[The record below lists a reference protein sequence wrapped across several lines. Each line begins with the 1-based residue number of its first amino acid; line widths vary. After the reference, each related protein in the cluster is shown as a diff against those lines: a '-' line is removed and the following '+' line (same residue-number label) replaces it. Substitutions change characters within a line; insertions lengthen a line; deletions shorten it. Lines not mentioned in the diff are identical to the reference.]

1 LLAIFYFFNYFRKKI
16 LSMYKYKIIF
26 LPLALLLMLSSC
38 ALKKD
43 LIYLQ
48 FDKIDQVKVNNDYQL
63 TFKPDDLLQII
74 ISSKDVKAAI
84 PFNLPVLASSP
95 SAMSAQGIPKLQS
108 YLIDGKGEIEF
119 PVLGILKLGGLTRIE
134 AIELIKDKLHPDY
147 LKDPIVNMIITN
159 FKVTVIG
166 DVRNSKVFQLE
177 NERVTIF
184 DAIGMAG
191 DLNISGVRKNVTVIR
206 EEFNKKNK
214 YIVDL
219 RSNKIMTSPVYY
231 LQQNDLVY
239 IEQNTYKIQDAA
251 YTRSTG
257 LFISLAS
264 VLISL
269 LTILTR

>member
-1 LLAIFYFFNYFRKKI
+1 MLAIFYFFNYFRKKI

>member
-1 LLAIFYFFNYFRKKI
+1 MSKF
-16 LSMYKYKIIF
+16 KIIF
-26 LPLALLLMLSSC
+26 LPFTLLFFLSSC
-38 ALKKD
+38 VSKKD

-48 FDKIDQVKVNNDYQL
+48 YDEIDQSKVSNDYQL

-74 ISSKDVKAAI
+74 ISSKDVKAAL

-95 SAMSAQGIPKLQS
+95 SAISAQGIPKLQS
-108 YLIDGKGEIEF
+108 YLIDGKGEVEF
-119 PVLGILKLGGLTRIE
+119 PVLGVLKLGGLTRIE
-134 AIELIKDKLHPDY
+134 AIDLLKDKLHPNY
-147 LKDPIVNMIITN
+147 LKDPIVNIIITN

-166 DVRNSKVFQLE
+166 DVRNSRVFQVE

-191 DLNISGVRKNVTVIR
+191 DLNISGVRENVTVIR

-214 YIVDL
+214 YVIDL
-219 RSNKIMTSPVYY
+219 RSNNIMTSPVYY
-231 LQQNDLVY
+231 LQQNDLIY
-239 IEQNTYKIQDAA
+239 IEQNTSRIQDAA

-269 LTILTR
+269 ITVITR

>member
-1 LLAIFYFFNYFRKKI
+1 MIFMSKF
-16 LSMYKYKIIF
+16 KIIF
-26 LPLALLLMLSSC
+26 LPFTLLFFLSSC
-38 ALKKD
+38 VSKKD

-48 FDKIDQVKVNNDYQL
+48 YDEIDQSKVSNDYQL

-74 ISSKDVKAAI
+74 ISSKDVKAAL

-95 SAMSAQGIPKLQS
+95 SAISAQGIPKLQS
-108 YLIDGKGEIEF
+108 YLIDGKGEVEF
-119 PVLGILKLGGLTRIE
+119 PVLGVLKLGGLTRIE
-134 AIELIKDKLHPDY
+134 AIDLLKDKLHPNY
-147 LKDPIVNMIITN
+147 LKDPIVNIIITN

-166 DVRNSKVFQLE
+166 DVRNSRVFQVE

-191 DLNISGVRKNVTVIR
+191 DLNISGVRENVTVIR

-214 YIVDL
+214 YVIDL
-219 RSNKIMTSPVYY
+219 RSNNIMTSPVYY
-231 LQQNDLVY
+231 LQQNDLIY
-239 IEQNTYKIQDAA
+239 IEQNTSRIQDAA

-269 LTILTR
+269 ITVITR

>member
-1 LLAIFYFFNYFRKKI
+1 M
-16 LSMYKYKIIF
+16 S
-26 LPLALLLMLSSC
+26 
-38 ALKKD
+38 
-43 LIYLQ
+43 
-48 FDKIDQVKVNNDYQL
+48 NDYQL

-74 ISSKDVKAAI
+74 ISSKDVKAAL

-95 SAMSAQGIPKLQS
+95 SAISAQGIPKLQS
-108 YLIDGKGEIEF
+108 YLIDGKGEVEF
-119 PVLGILKLGGLTRIE
+119 PVLGVLKLGGLTRIE
-134 AIELIKDKLHPDY
+134 AIDLLKDKLHPNY
-147 LKDPIVNMIITN
+147 LKDPIVNIIITN

-166 DVRNSKVFQLE
+166 DVRNSRVFQVE

-191 DLNISGVRKNVTVIR
+191 DLNISGVRENVTVIR

-214 YIVDL
+214 YVIDL
-219 RSNKIMTSPVYY
+219 RSNNIMTSPVYY
-231 LQQNDLVY
+231 LQQNDLIY
-239 IEQNTYKIQDAA
+239 IEQNTSRIQDAA

-269 LTILTR
+269 ITVITR

>member
-1 LLAIFYFFNYFRKKI
+1 MSKFKL
-16 LSMYKYKIIF
+16 IF
-26 LPLALLLMLSSC
+26 LPFTLLLFLSSC
-38 ALKKD
+38 VSKKD

-48 FDKIDQVKVNNDYQL
+48 YDEIDQSKVSNDYQL

-74 ISSKDVKAAI
+74 ISSKDVKAAL

-95 SAMSAQGIPKLQS
+95 SAISAQGIPKLQS
-108 YLIDGKGEIEF
+108 YLIDGKGEVEF
-119 PVLGILKLGGLTRIE
+119 PVLGVLKLGGLTRIE
-134 AIELIKDKLHPDY
+134 AIDLLKDKLHPNY
-147 LKDPIVNMIITN
+147 LKDPIVNIIITN

-166 DVRNSKVFQLE
+166 DVRNSRVFQVE

-191 DLNISGVRKNVTVIR
+191 DLNISGVRENVTVIR

-214 YIVDL
+214 YVIDL
-219 RSNKIMTSPVYY
+219 RSNNIMTSPVYY
-231 LQQNDLVY
+231 LQQNDLIY
-239 IEQNTYKIQDAA
+239 IEQNTSRIQDAA

-269 LTILTR
+269 ITVITR

>member
-1 LLAIFYFFNYFRKKI
+1 MSKF
-16 LSMYKYKIIF
+16 KIIF
-26 LPLALLLMLSSC
+26 LPFTLLFFLSSC
-38 ALKKD
+38 VSKKD

-48 FDKIDQVKVNNDYQL
+48 FDEIDQSKVSNDYQL

-74 ISSKDVKAAI
+74 ISSKDLNASI
-84 PFNLPVLASSP
+84 PFNLPVFAISASSGN
-95 SAMSAQGIPKLQS
+95 AQGVPKLQS
-108 YLIDGKGEIEF
+108 YLIDGNGVVEL
-119 PVLGILKLGGLTRIE
+119 PVLGRIKLGGLTRIE
-134 AIELIKDKLHPDY
+134 GIELIKQRLYPKY
-147 LKDPIVNMIITN
+147 LKDPIVNILITN

-166 DVRNSKVFQLE
+166 DVKQPQVFQME

-191 DLNISGVRKNVTVIR
+191 DLNISGERENVTVIR
-206 EEFNKKNK
+206 EEFDKKSK

-219 RSNKIMTSPVYY
+219 RSNNIMTSPVYY
-231 LQQNDLVY
+231 LQQNDVIY
-239 IEQNTYKIQDAA
+239 IQQNNSKVQDAA

-269 LTILTR
+269 ITIITR